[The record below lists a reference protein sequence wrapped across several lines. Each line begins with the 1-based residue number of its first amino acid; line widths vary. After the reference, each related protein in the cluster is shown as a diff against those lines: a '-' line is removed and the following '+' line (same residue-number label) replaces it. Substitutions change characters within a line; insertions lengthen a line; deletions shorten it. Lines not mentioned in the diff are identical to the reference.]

1 MKRRRIP
8 VIGVIIL
15 IVVIAA
21 GGAILYWK
29 THKKKIIRAQVE
41 KAINEKSGGL
51 YKVHYDNLE
60 LDEVGGHLSIS
71 SFSLTYD
78 SIKFAALKRQH
89 KEPYLLFNITVPVD
103 KEISG
108 RHLTLLNPVIEI
120 LYTNTG
126 KDSLRKGPDREIY
139 QQILGDLNLIKIDS
153 VVISGA
159 TVVTKS
165 LRSGKTFVEFTNL
178 SISLLHL
185 AVDSV
190 ANADT
195 TRLLFAKEVNLDCEK
210 FSWQS
215 HNKLYYYQIDDM
227 AFRSAI
233 SNVSIRSFYMKP
245 QLKED
250 DFVRK
255 FPYQVDRFDFALHN
269 IQLKNTD
276 FYQLIGEVIKADTL
290 LIGSASFKI
299 YRDRN
304 IPGSKKSRVGAYPH
318 QLIQKI
324 PVEIDIRKA
333 IIRNTDIEY
342 KEKSTVTHQ
351 SGKVQFGNSSAYV
364 SNITNSKERIAHNNR
379 LVLDMRSL
387 FLNKIPLTAKWTFI
401 LGDRS
406 GRFRLQGKSGQADA
420 TLFNPIAVPM
430 GPARLKS
437 GHISSLEYDLA
448 GTNYKMTG
456 IVKLLYT
463 DFKIALLRKDDDS
476 VHYKKKKLASLFA
489 NFKIENANPDG
500 NEKPRVAHVTLQR
513 DIHRSMFNL
522 AWKSLFEGV
531 SEITNAK

>member
-89 KEPYLLFNITVPVD
+89 KEPYLLFNITVPEIRVKGVETPRALVD

-126 KDSLRKGPDREIY
+126 KDSLRKVPDREIY

-290 LIGSASFKI
+290 LIGSAS
-299 YRDRN
+299 
-304 IPGSKKSRVGAYPH
+304 
-318 QLIQKI
+318 
-324 PVEIDIRKA
+324 
-333 IIRNTDIEY
+333 
-342 KEKSTVTHQ
+342 
-351 SGKVQFGNSSAYV
+351 
-364 SNITNSKERIAHNNR
+364 
-379 LVLDMRSL
+379 
-387 FLNKIPLTAKWTFI
+387 
-401 LGDRS
+401 
-406 GRFRLQGKSGQADA
+406 
-420 TLFNPIAVPM
+420 
-430 GPARLKS
+430 
-437 GHISSLEYDLA
+437 
-448 GTNYKMTG
+448 
-456 IVKLLYT
+456 
-463 DFKIALLRKDDDS
+463 
-476 VHYKKKKLASLFA
+476 
-489 NFKIENANPDG
+489 
-500 NEKPRVAHVTLQR
+500 
-513 DIHRSMFNL
+513 
-522 AWKSLFEGV
+522 
-531 SEITNAK
+531 